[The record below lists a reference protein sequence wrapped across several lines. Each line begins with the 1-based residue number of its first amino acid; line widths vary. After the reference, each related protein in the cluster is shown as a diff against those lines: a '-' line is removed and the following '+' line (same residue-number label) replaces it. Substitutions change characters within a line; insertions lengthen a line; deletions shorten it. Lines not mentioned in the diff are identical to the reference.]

1 MRVKINVKK
10 IGKNRGAIEPV
21 FYEYPEG
28 VDTVEKLLRET
39 VRINLE
45 EFTKRRKRTEVEA
58 VLSGEDIEEQA
69 GTGKISFG
77 IAYDG
82 RTADFENAVK
92 NACQCFED
100 GIAVIFLEGKR
111 LETLEERIALR
122 EDSQLTFVRMT
133 MLAGRMW

>member
-122 EDSQLTFVRMT
+122 RT
-133 MLAGRMW
+133 AN